1 MKNRNGMVFDFMVC
15 VVKNPNKFSLQKHT
29 FINQFLNLKIL
40 KMNEYTDQSTTEK
53 KPRDSKNL
61 FIGLLAAALI
71 ILAGFFIYDHSN
83 SSDKLKTQQT
93 EVAKVTTEKSNIQSS
108 FDASLA
114 RLDSMQTVN
123 TETNDKLTASNEE
136 IAKMKKEIR
145 SILNKRNA
153 TSHELTKARN
163 LIAQLNGKITD
174 LESQIAMLT
183 QQNDSLQQNVAVLTT
198 EKATLTRN
206 LDSTIVVKQVLEKKV
221 DVASTLN
228 ASNISITPV
237 KIKNNGKE
245 KVSTVAKRVDKLL
258 VSFDVNNRIIQP
270 GTTDL
275 YVVVIGPDGKP
286 VTTSATGADTFV
298 TREEGDKTFT
308 AKLPVD
314 LETAKTKN
322 VQFAFTPGD
331 HFQQGN
337 YKIQIYQN
345 GFLIGEKTRELK
357 KGGLFS

>member
-1 MKNRNGMVFDFMVC
+1 
-15 VVKNPNKFSLQKHT
+15 
-29 FINQFLNLKIL
+29 
-40 KMNEYTDQSTTEK
+40 MNEYTDQTDTISK

-61 FIGLLAAALI
+61 FIGLLIAAI
-71 ILAGFFIYDHSN
+71 ILLGGFFIFDHSKDN
-83 SSDKLKTQQT
+83 ETLKAQQT

-114 RLDSMQTVN
+114 RLDSMQTAN
-123 TETNDKLTASNEE
+123 TDLNGKLTASNDE
-136 IAKMKKEIR
+136 ISKMKSEIR
-145 SILNKRNA
+145 SILHKRNVTA
-153 TSHELTKARN
+153 SELSKARD
-163 LIAQLNGKITD
+163 LIGQLNGQITD
-174 LESQIAMLT
+174 LQSQIAMLT
-183 QQNDSLQQNVAVLTT
+183 QQNDSLHQNVVVLTNQNQ
-198 EKATLTRN
+198 TLSHN

-228 ASNISITPV
+228 ADNISITPV
-237 KIKNNGKE
+237 KIRNNGKQ

-258 VSFDVNNRIIQP
+258 VSFDVNNRIIAP

-275 YVVVIGPDGKP
+275 YVVVIGPDGQP
-286 VTTSATGADTFV
+286 VTTPDSSGNTFV
-298 TREEGDKTFT
+298 TRDSSSKTFT

-322 VQFAFTPGD
+322 VQFAFAPNG

-337 YKIQIYQN
+337 YKILIYQN

>member
-1 MKNRNGMVFDFMVC
+1 MSTSNTPLATNENQSQPSRNTKNIIIGV
-15 VVKNPNKFSLQKHT
+15 L
-29 FINQFLNLKIL
+29 IA
-40 KMNEYTDQSTTEK
+40 
-53 KPRDSKNL
+53 
-61 FIGLLAAALI
+61 GLL
-71 ILAGFFIYDHSN
+71 ILGGFFIFDHN
-83 SSDKLKTQQT
+83 KTGETLKTDQT
-93 EVAKVTTEKSNIQSS
+93 EIAKVMTEKSDIQSS

-114 RLDSMQTVN
+114 RLDSMKSVN
-123 TETNDKLTASNEE
+123 TDLNTKLTASNDE
-136 IAKMKKEIR
+136 IAKMKTEIR

-153 TSHELTKARN
+153 STAELTRARK
-163 LIAQLNGKITD
+163 LIDQLNGKISD
-174 LESQIAMLT
+174 LESQVAQLT
-183 QQNDSLQQNVAVLTT
+183 QENDSLKEHV
-198 EKATLTRN
+198 ATLTADKETLSRN
-206 LDSTIVVKQVLEKKV
+206 LDSTNVIKTSLEKKV

-237 KIKNNGKE
+237 KVKNNGKE

-270 GTTDL
+270 GMTDL
-275 YVVVIGPDGKP
+275 YVVVIGPDGNP
-286 VTTSATGADTFV
+286 VTPDSTSDTFV
-298 TREEGDKTFT
+298 TREEGSKSFT

-314 LETAKTKN
+314 LETAKSKN
-322 VQFAFTPGD
+322 VQFAFSPGK

>member
-1 MKNRNGMVFDFMVC
+1 
-15 VVKNPNKFSLQKHT
+15 
-29 FINQFLNLKIL
+29 
-40 KMNEYTDQSTTEK
+40 MNENNDQLVTEK
-53 KPRDSKNL
+53 KRVDSKNL
-61 FIGLLAAALI
+61 LLGILIAAII

-83 SSDKLKTQQT
+83 SNEKLKTQET
-93 EVAKVTTEKSNIQSS
+93 EVAKVTTEKSNLQSS

-123 TETNDKLTASNEE
+123 TEMDSNLSASKNE
-136 IAKMKKEIR
+136 IAKMKSEIR
-145 SILNKRNA
+145 SILNKKNA
-153 TSHELTKARN
+153 TSHELSKARN
-163 LIAQLNGKITD
+163 LIAQLNGKISD
-174 LESQIAMLT
+174 LESQVAMLT
-183 QQNDSLQQNVAVLTT
+183 QQNDSLRQNVAVLTT
-198 EKATLTRN
+198 EKETLSRN
-206 LDSTIVVKQVLEKKV
+206 LDSTIVIKKVLEKKV

-228 ASNISITPV
+228 ADNITITPV
-237 KIKNNGKE
+237 KVKNNGKE

-286 VTTSATGADTFV
+286 VTTPASSGDTFT
-298 TREEGDKTFT
+298 TREEGDKSFT

-322 VQFAFTPGD
+322 VQFAFAPGS
-331 HFQQGN
+331 HFQQGS

>member
-1 MKNRNGMVFDFMVC
+1 
-15 VVKNPNKFSLQKHT
+15 
-29 FINQFLNLKIL
+29 
-40 KMNEYTDQSTTEK
+40 MNENTDQSITENRR
-53 KPRDSKNL
+53 PDSKNL
-61 FIGLLAAALI
+61 LLGILIAAIL

-83 SSDKLKTQQT
+83 SGEKLKAQET

-123 TETNDKLTASNEE
+123 TEMDSNLSSNKNE
-136 IAKMKKEIR
+136 IAKMKTEIR
-145 SILNKRNA
+145 SILNKKNA
-153 TSHELTKARN
+153 TAQELSRARN
-163 LIAQLNGKITD
+163 LIAQLNGKISD
-174 LESQIAMLT
+174 LESQVAVLT
-183 QQNDSLQQNVAVLTT
+183 QQNDSLRQNVVVLTN
-198 EKATLTRN
+198 EKATLSRN
-206 LDSTIVVKQVLEKKV
+206 LDSTIVIKTVLEKKV

-228 ASNISITPV
+228 ADNITITPLKV
-237 KIKNNGKE
+237 RKNGKE
-245 KVSTVAKRVDKLL
+245 KESTVAKRVDKLL
-258 VSFDVNNRIIQP
+258 VSFDVNNRIIQS

-286 VTTSATGADTFV
+286 ITTTASSNDTFT
-298 TREEGDKTFT
+298 TREDGNKSFT

-322 VQFAFTPGD
+322 VQFAFAPGS